1 MTRTFV
7 LRLLG
12 VFGLALGLSLAV
24 TAGSASAQIAMGGP
38 YGPTGANSGQSQIQ
52 TQPGTF
58 RAAPNTAPGAQIQ
71 NGTNPGSQIQIGA
84 QSGGGASAQGVSAA
98 ASCGFFVDMS
108 DHHYA
113 KYNHCGSSPS
123 IKIRVNIWYGWSTR
137 DIWVGRYVTNLST
150 HWQLQGVGMIT
161 NAWCIERCW

>member
-1 MTRTFV
+1 MTRTFI

-12 VFGLALGLSLAV
+12 VLGLALGLSLAV

-52 TQPGTF
+52 TQPSTF
-58 RAAPNTAPGAQIQ
+58 RAPN
-71 NGTNPGSQIQIGA
+71 TNPGSQIQNGT
-84 QSGGGASAQGVSAA
+84 QGGGGVSAQDVSAA
-98 ASCGFFVDMS
+98 ASCGFFVDRS

-123 IKIRVNIWYGWSTR
+123 IKIRVSFWYGWSTR

-150 HWQLQGVGMIT
+150 HSQLQGAGMIT